1 MGVAVGVIEV
11 VGIGSETVE
20 SDWVGMVGGD
30 AVVVEEVA
38 GWVDEDDG
46 IENIFAGIIATEGF
60 RFWREVLD

>member
-38 GWVDEDDG
+38 G
-46 IENIFAGIIATEGF
+46 
-60 RFWREVLD
+60 